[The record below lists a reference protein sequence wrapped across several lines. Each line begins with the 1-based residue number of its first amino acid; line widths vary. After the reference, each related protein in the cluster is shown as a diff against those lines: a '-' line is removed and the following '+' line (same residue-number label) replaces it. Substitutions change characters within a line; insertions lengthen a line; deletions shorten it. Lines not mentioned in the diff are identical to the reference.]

1 MAGGT
6 LGKNHWML
14 VLLVLA
20 GIVIG
25 SFIGWVT
32 KDISFLSWLN
42 FGQSFG
48 LLQEP
53 MVLDLGI
60 IILTFGLTIKITI
73 GGILGVIIGVIIY
86 RLL

>member
-73 GGILGVIIGVIIY
+73 GGILGVIISVIIY